1 MNDMDDKEIKKLNE
15 KIDELTFRM
24 DQLISLLLEDGEFEE
39 DIAESELIQK
49 RTDYMRLII

>member
-1 MNDMDDKEIKKLNE
+1 MDDKEIKKLNE

-39 DIAESELIQK
+39 DIAESELIQNEETYA
-49 RTDYMRLII
+49 RTLH